1 METLKMFQTTNQMSL
16 GGYKHSSQNPC
27 WTGCTVSAKKLQSWT
42 GCTVSAK
49 IAIMMR
55 PIWTV
60 HHHAA
65 LDQMLDPRKRLT
77 TRPGVICFFCIE
89 QTSQRFV

>member
-1 METLKMFQTTNQMSL
+1 MFQTTNQMSL
-16 GGYKHSSQNPC
+16 GSYKHSSQNPC
-27 WTGCTVSAKKLQSWT
+27 WT

-65 LDQMLDPRKRLT
+65 LDQMFDPQKRLT
-77 TRPGVICFFCIE
+77 TRPGVTCFLALSRPANVLCKIDMILVPIDIAH
-89 QTSQRFV
+89 RGP